1 MYSFIKRKIQYLN
14 VPGKTADNA
23 ENVQEIMLTKN
34 IQRNLASFSGEMGVD
49 NDVVIRNFTFG
60 RNNSVQAAVLY
71 LDGLTDKQQVDKT

>member
-49 NDVVIRNFTFG
+49 NDVEFATLRLEEITACKRPF
-60 RNNSVQAAVLY
+60 Y
-71 LDGLTDKQQVDKT
+71 ILTG